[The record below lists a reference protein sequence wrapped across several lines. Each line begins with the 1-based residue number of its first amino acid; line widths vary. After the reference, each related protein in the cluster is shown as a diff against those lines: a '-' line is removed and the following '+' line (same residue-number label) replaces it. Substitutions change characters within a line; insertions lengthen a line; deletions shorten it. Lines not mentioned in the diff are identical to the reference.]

1 MTNMRL
7 FVATLALLASA
18 SAYAPSQRSARR
30 PTRMAAE
37 VVDRRAALSAAVSG
51 AVALGALGALAPAA
65 RADGAVSKATV
76 SRARGIYGA
85 KITALAGAAKVGDL
99 KAFEAERGAFDIFS
113 SSGYARSTLAEKKAV
128 KAGVAEIYAAVAARD
143 KPAVEAAYARFTK
156 AYVPVNPF
164 GDSVGVDAG
173 QGCATGCDYD
183 WKARTPKGTLFI
195 F

>member
-51 AVALGALGALAPAA
+51 AVALGALGAL
-65 RADGAVSKATV
+65 
-76 SRARGIYGA
+76 
-85 KITALAGAAKVGDL
+85 
-99 KAFEAERGAFDIFS
+99 
-113 SSGYARSTLAEKKAV
+113 
-128 KAGVAEIYAAVAARD
+128 
-143 KPAVEAAYARFTK
+143 EAAYARFTK

>member
-85 KITALAGAAKVGDL
+85 KITALAGAAKAGDL

-113 SSGYARSTLAEKKAV
+113 SSGYARSTLAELWERKEAV
-128 KAGVAEIYAAVAARD
+128 KARRIAFHVVRGAKKFVFGVGNAAWITGTTMLVMVMPLVFEIDREEQMAAQMGG
-143 KPAVEAAYARFTK
+143 VEGMR
-156 AYVPVNPF
+156 
-164 GDSVGVDAG
+164 
-173 QGCATGCDYD
+173 
-183 WKARTPKGTLFI
+183 L
-195 F
+195 

>member
-1 MTNMRL
+1 MRPCRR
-7 FVATLALLASA
+7 LLLKIRQLW
-18 SAYAPSQRSARR
+18 PG
-30 PTRMAAE
+30 
-37 VVDRRAALSAAVSG
+37 VS
-51 AVALGALGALAPAA
+51 LRL
-65 RADGAVSKATV
+65 
-76 SRARGIYGA
+76 RG
-85 KITALAGAAKVGDL
+85 KSPQW
-99 KAFEAERGAFDIFS
+99 RC
-113 SSGYARSTLAEKKAV
+113 YARSTLAEKKAV